1 MTLSNFDD
9 IRPYVDSEVAPA
21 MERIAS
27 NPMLQGISEYLFPG
41 KDISFFKNILLSC
54 NTINDFQEKVMDNVV
69 KKILSDTAKNL
80 TFGGLDNFKGDKKYL
95 IITNHRDIVLDS
107 AIIQVILHKHNIQTT
122 EIAVGDNLISS
133 SFMEDITRTNKM
145 IKVVRNTTPREIYAS
160 SQKLSG
166 YIRQSVSTDKSSIWI
181 AQRNGRT
188 KDGLDMTEQG
198 VLKMLDMSGS
208 RDFVKDFGELS
219 IMPASIS
226 YEFEPCDLLKAME
239 LYISKRRRYV
249 KSKDEDFNS
258 ILTGILQ
265 YKGNIHIEF
274 TEPITIAEI
283 EQAAELDKN
292 ERFKFLTNAMD
303 KRIVSSFKLWKNNYI
318 AYDLL
323 NGGNE
328 FGDMYT
334 QEEKSSFV
342 NYMNKK
348 LSSAD
353 AESVDGDMEELE
365 KIFLSIY
372 ANPIVNQRA
381 ILSE

>member
-1 MTLSNFDD
+1 MTQQNFDD

-27 NPMLQGISEYLFPG
+27 DPMLGGISAYLFPG

-54 NTINDFQEKVMDNVV
+54 KTINDFQENVMDYVV

-80 TFGGLDNFKGDKKYL
+80 TFGGLENFKGDKKYL
-95 IITNHRDIVLDS
+95 IVTNHRDIVLDS

-133 SFMEDITRTNKM
+133 SFMEDVTRTNKM

-160 SQKLSG
+160 SQKLSQ
-166 YIRQSVSTDKSSIWI
+166 YIRHSVSTDKSSIWI

-188 KDGLDMTEQG
+188 KDGMDATEQG
-198 VLKMLDMSGS
+198 LLKMLDMSGS
-208 RDFVKDFGELS
+208 KDFVKDFSELS

-239 LYISKRRRYV
+239 LYISKRRKYV

-258 ILTGILQ
+258 ILTGIMQ
-265 YKGNIHIEF
+265 FKGNIHIEF
-274 TEPITIAEI
+274 TEPISLSEI
-283 EQAAELDKN
+283 EQAATLDKN

-303 KRIVSSFKLWKNNYI
+303 KRIVSSFRLWKNNYI

-323 NGGNE
+323 NGGDEFSNE
-328 FGDMYT
+328 YT
-334 QEEKSSFV
+334 QEERRAFID
-342 NYMNKK
+342 YMNYK
-348 LSSAD
+348 LSSV
-353 AESVDGDMEELE
+353 EGEMNELE
-365 KIFLSIY
+365 NIFLSIY
-372 ANPIVNQRA
+372 ANPIVNRKS
-381 ILSE
+381 L